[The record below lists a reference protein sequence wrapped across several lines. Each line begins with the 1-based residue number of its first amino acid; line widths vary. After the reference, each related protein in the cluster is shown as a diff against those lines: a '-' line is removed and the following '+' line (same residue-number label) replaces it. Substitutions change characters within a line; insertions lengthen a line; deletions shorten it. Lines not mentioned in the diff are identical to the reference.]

1 MAQPCGFSA
10 LFELGTSLAISPVK
24 AQSHSRRTIMKFEN
38 LLLRSL
44 FTACSLACL
53 LTLGS
58 MLV

>member
-1 MAQPCGFSA
+1 
-10 LFELGTSLAISPVK
+10 
-24 AQSHSRRTIMKFEN
+24 MKFEN

>member
-1 MAQPCGFSA
+1 MRLFGSFKPWHA
-10 LFELGTSLAISPVK
+10 LCHLYLESP
-24 AQSHSRRTIMKFEN
+24 SHSRRTIMKFEN

>member
-1 MAQPCGFSA
+1 MRLSGFFEPWHGPCH
-10 LFELGTSLAISPVK
+10 LYRESPI
-24 AQSHSRRTIMKFEN
+24 HSRRTIMKFEN

-44 FTACSLACL
+44 FTACSLTCL